1 MAIFGVSLSTSKR
14 TDKELGLVLR
24 GELVE
29 IWLCFD
35 SDPSV
40 AGRRHAELLFGTS
53 TRQAKSQPA
62 PPVLCQSISA
72 KPFVKSVVELDNR
85 SWRVLPT

>member
-29 IWLCFD
+29 TWLCFD

-62 PPVLCQSISA
+62 PRVLCQSISA